1 MGTQKKIIIKG
12 KNMSKNKQI
21 LIFSV
26 IGLLVLGA
34 VAAILLLTAPKEQPD
49 TNEDTNVQEEVDER
63 LVLTEKTEA
72 DIVSIHVKNLNDEYD
87 IVKNGKDWTILGIEK
102 ATILTD
108 SLSAL
113 AANVSAMTADQVVEE
128 NAADLSKY
136 GLTAPDAEVT
146 VDYGDEKFSFLVGIE
161 TPASSSTVYFCE
173 KDKNTVYTYKKTKV
187 SGFTADRFSFVST
200 AAMPAYDQQAGEE
213 VTKFTIQRA
222 DLEEPIVIEQIPAPG
237 EDEIAVF
244 SYELTS
250 PYNAYADLTNA
261 PNFIYSLFGLT
272 ADKVAWFG
280 MEEQDYEIS
289 GINNPNCVFTLET
302 TFKTYT
308 ITLGNAVAEE
318 VADENGNVTTRIA
331 GFYGMSSEVPDTL
344 FLFNVDSIPAFSI
357 QAESIISRL
366 FLMPYIYSLDTVEYS
381 DCKGQKFTLGFETI
395 KGEGEDGA
403 DIHNH
408 YLNGEPHDEQQIKNM
423 YQYLIAASGDDI
435 YMGEEKGELLAT
447 VTYNYKDK
455 NESSDVVKF
464 YSSDEDRKV
473 IINVNGDN
481 LFKTKQIYINQ
492 LYSNAESFLK
502 GGEIVLTY

>member
-1 MGTQKKIIIKG
+1 
-12 KNMSKNKQI
+12 MSKNKQI
-21 LIFSV
+21 LIFSG
-26 IGLLVLGA
+26 IGLLVLGG
-34 VAAILLLTAPKEQPD
+34 VAAVLMLTAPEEQPAPSDD
-49 TNEDTNVQEEVDER
+49 TVQEQVDER
-63 LVLTEKTEA
+63 LVLTEKTAA
-72 DIVSIHVKNLNDEYD
+72 DIVSIHVKNLSDEYD
-87 IVKNGKDWTILGIEK
+87 IVKNGESWTISGIEG
-102 ATILTD
+102 AAILTD
-108 SLSAL
+108 SLSAV

-146 VDYGDEKFSFLVGIE
+146 VDYGSEKFTFLVGME
-161 TPASSSTVYFCE
+161 TPASTSTVYFCE
-173 KDKNTVYTYKKTKV
+173 KGSNNVFTYKKSKLSDFSKDKV
-187 SGFTADRFSFVST
+187 AFVST
-200 AAMPAYDQQAGEE
+200 AAMPAYDQQTGEE
-213 VTKFTIQRA
+213 VTKFIIERA
-222 DLEEPIVIEQIPAPG
+222 DLEEPIIIEQIPAPG

-250 PYNAYADLTNA
+250 PYNAYADLTDA

-272 ADKVAWFG
+272 ANKVAWYG
-280 MEEQDYEIS
+280 MEEGDYEIS

-302 TFKTYT
+302 NLKTYT

-318 VADENGNVTTRIA
+318 VADENGNVTTEIA

-344 FLFNVDSIPAFSI
+344 FLFSVDSLPAFSI

-366 FLMPYIYSLDTVEYS
+366 FLMPYIYSLESVEYS
-381 DCKGQKFTLGFETI
+381 DCKGQNFTLGFETL

-408 YLNGEPHDEQQIKNM
+408 YLNGELHDEQQIKNM
-423 YQYLIAASGDDI
+423 YQYLIAASGDDL
-435 YMGEEKGELLAT
+435 YMEEEKGELLAT
-447 VTYNYKDK
+447 ITYNYADK
-455 NESSDVVKF
+455 SEGQDVVRF